1 MHTLVVSWPTRRDR
15 PPSAPSADNL
25 RFARSQNYI
34 LHLHSPWA
42 VCFFTAMSRKKALKT
57 LKQLKLP
64 TGGPE
69 QDERDGVVGVFAK
82 VRLRLDLT

>member
-1 MHTLVVSWPTRRDR
+1 
-15 PPSAPSADNL
+15 
-25 RFARSQNYI
+25 
-34 LHLHSPWA
+34 
-42 VCFFTAMSRKKALKT
+42 MSRKKALKT

-82 VRLRLDLT
+82 VSLRLDLT